1 MSVPSYPFHSFL
13 LKLPNKGMSFP
24 FSPLKLLNK
33 KMEEYSKMIFFISF
47 HSIPFPPPKRRVEV
61 RQLQILR
68 FYLAL
73 FLFMIFQNLIN
84 GFFIFEI
91 KDQNFLLDFF
101 IFLEFKLGLKKK
113 GSGSW
118 TRWGYAN
125 LYWGGSKQYF

>member
-1 MSVPSYPFHSFL
+1 MSVPSYPFHSL
-13 LKLPNKGMSFP
+13 PLKLSNKGMSFP
-24 FSPLKLLNK
+24 FSPLKLSNK
-33 KMEEYSKMIFFISF
+33 GREEYYKNIPF
-47 HSIPFPPPKRRVEV
+47 IPFPPPKRRVEV

-101 IFLEFKLGLKKK
+101 IFLKFKLGLKKK

-118 TRWGYAN
+118 TR
-125 LYWGGSKQYF
+125 

>member
-1 MSVPSYPFHSFL
+1 
-13 LKLPNKGMSFP
+13 
-24 FSPLKLLNK
+24 
-33 KMEEYSKMIFFISF
+33 MEEYSKMIFFISF

-101 IFLEFKLGLKKK
+101 IFLKFKLGLKKK